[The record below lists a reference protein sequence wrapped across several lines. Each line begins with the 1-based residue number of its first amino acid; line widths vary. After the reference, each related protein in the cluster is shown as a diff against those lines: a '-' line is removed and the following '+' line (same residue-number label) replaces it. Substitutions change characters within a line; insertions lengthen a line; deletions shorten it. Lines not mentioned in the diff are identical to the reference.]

1 MARKKIQ
8 GADGIEQ
15 EVDVPDTVVT
25 PGVISRATPA
35 PVVVVKI
42 TSEEPA
48 KEPEISERTRLEMEA
63 GRAALAAYAS
73 RV

>member
-8 GADGIEQ
+8 DANGVET
-15 EVDVPDTVVT
+15 EVEVAEVT
-25 PGVISRATPA
+25 PEVTIEALPEPVIVQIVSNE
-35 PVVVVKI
+35 PVV
-42 TSEEPA
+42 EGQ
-48 KEPEISERTRLEMEA
+48 ISEQTRLEMEA